1 MVIGIYSKI
10 FTFYVFILQ
19 LKLIFNLE
27 FLESTSTN
35 QSFNNHNK
43 INKIN
48 HVIKS
53 LEKSILEEQCKKD
66 IEFRP
71 FPPRF
76 NQIEGIFKSYIHI
89 NNSGDHNDIGQ
100 YALREKLNCMDMNM
114 FVTNFVLT
122 IFAESHEL
130 GAIELRKDI
139 FLKGFKGMNQF
150 RDKNYKDE
158 IPIYTFWRQ
167 KNFGEYWGQYPD
179 TMVGLMNN
187 QPNTKWLIKIC
198 ERLGLKRF
206 ADFLKTFNGYWDMFS
221 QAYIIPSDLDDTFTS
236 LALTSYLKYFNI
248 PEFNSAWVDKNK
260 NIKGLFKEIKR
271 LVYKPFS
278 SEEPA
283 NPLDPRTYFW
293 IHEYVIKMKNEN
305 KLNFSIPMTWLWS
318 WEQEKHSFKH
328 VSIPFHGNNIDLNV
342 VSNFLYG
349 ISNLAIYDKESNQY
363 FDDEFLNIVENVG
376 DLLEY
381 VVENGI
387 VHKRNDISLLY
398 YPSVWDFYWMASR
411 ISSLVKNNK
420 EKLDSSTEIAKLLL
434 KINDKLNSVMKK
446 NTVDYVISQL
456 KYKNNNEHAFVVEFL
471 GNYANKTRNE
481 DAVFA
486 TGLAFN
492 TLINMFTHK
501 INNKI
506 AYDEDATDE
515 IKLII
520 DRMANFLLSSN
531 SEFNVSKEGA
541 FFSGS
546 VHTTYSGLPY
556 YYPADFFKYF
566 NGTSFAPD
574 DYTKIDR
581 TASVS
586 VYKYLTEEEF
596 DLQLKRKHYGKD
608 VPTKA
613 DFFANQSFPFW
624 SAPAITESLSLLGL
638 SKYKLLLE
646 DNN

>member
-1 MVIGIYSKI
+1 MVIKSKI
-10 FTFYVFILQ
+10 FLLYVAILSI
-19 LKLIFNLE
+19 KSIINLE
-27 FLESTSTN
+27 FLNSNLMNVNESLSKED
-35 QSFNNHNK
+35 K
-43 INKIN
+43 IKKIN
-48 HVIKS
+48 HTIKE
-53 LEKSILEEQCKKD
+53 LEKSVISEQSKKD
-66 IEFRP
+66 VQFRT

-76 NQIEGIFKSYIHI
+76 NEIEGIFKSYIHI
-89 NNSGDHNDIGQ
+89 NNSGDRNNIPQ
-100 YALREKLNCMDMNM
+100 YILREKFKCMDMNM

-122 IFAESHEL
+122 IFAESYEL
-130 GAIELRKDI
+130 GAIDLRKDI
-139 FLKGFKGMNQF
+139 FIKGFKGMAQF

-167 KNFGEYWGQYPD
+167 KNFGDYWGQYPD
-179 TMVGLMNN
+179 TMVGLMEN
-187 QPNTKWLIKIC
+187 QPNTKGIIKMC
-198 ERLGLKRF
+198 KRLGLNRI
-206 ADFLKTFNGYWDMFS
+206 AEFLEMFNGYWDMFS

-248 PEFNSAWVDKNK
+248 PEFKSAWEDKNK
-260 NIKGLFKEIKR
+260 NIKGLFNEIKR
-271 LVYKPFS
+271 FVYKPFS
-278 SEEPA
+278 SEDPT

-293 IHEYVIKMKNEN
+293 IHDYVIKKKNEN
-305 KLNFSIPMTWLWS
+305 KLDISIPMTWLWS
-318 WEQEKHSFKH
+318 WEQEKLSFKH
-328 VSIPFHGNNIDLNV
+328 VSIPFHGNNIDMNV

-349 ISNLAIYDKESNQY
+349 ISNLVIYDKESNQY
-363 FDDEFLNIVENVG
+363 FDDEFLKIVESVG

-381 VVENGI
+381 VVESGI
-387 VHKRNDISLLY
+387 VHKRNDITLLY
-398 YPSVWDFYWMASR
+398 YPSVWDFYWMVSR
-411 ISSLVKNNK
+411 ISSLVRNNK
-420 EKLDSSTEIAKLLL
+420 EKLNQSTDIAKLLL
-434 KINDKLNSVMKK
+434 NINDKLNTVMKK

-456 KYKNNNEHAFVVEFL
+456 QFKNNNKQAFVVEFL
-471 GNYANKTRNE
+471 GNYANKTNNE

-501 INNKI
+501 QDRKI
-506 AYDEDATDE
+506 VYDTDASE
-515 IKLII
+515 GIKLII
-520 DRMANFLLSSN
+520 DQMANFLISSN
-531 SEFNVSKEGA
+531 SELFVSKEGA

-546 VHTTYSGLPY
+546 VHTSYSGLPY

-566 NGTSFAPD
+566 NGTSFTPD

-596 DLQLKRKHYGKD
+596 NLQLKRKHYGKE

-613 DFFANQSFPFW
+613 DFFANQTFPFW

-646 DNN
+646 